1 MLEISLDSSRCVF
14 WSSLVLS
21 RILMA
26 TLSEGDKNNHHRRL
40 KEALVLVL
48 SSRLDLCLLQVNFR

>member
-26 TLSEGDKNNHHRRL
+26 TLSEGEENNHQKML
-40 KEALVLVL
+40 KEALALVL
-48 SSRLDLCLLQVNFR
+48 SSRPEPLFSSGK